1 VYLLKETVIVLKI
14 LLLEMLEWSDPLK
27 EFTLRQIQETKEPD
41 LYKTFTM
48 VILRWIVRFGGQFI
62 LVLNK

>member
-1 VYLLKETVIVLKI
+1 
-14 LLLEMLEWSDPLK
+14 MLEWSDPLK